1 MKNLR
6 QNIIISLQHHTRC
19 KLKWKWSLLFVIQR
33 KKCNNYTIPYLLP
46 YAVALLLI
54 IERKKCNRKRKKC
67 AVREAKVV
75 RLRTR
80 TVWFFLPR
88 FKKVTDLY
96 KTKFDIS
103 TSLSLIPE
111 VHQSLKFKWSVSVM
125 SPVNCWYIYQYI
137 LRKAICSEEL
147 VEKRCQ

>member
-1 MKNLR
+1 MYRARGKSR
-6 QNIIISLQHHTRC
+6 AHEDQNHII
-19 KLKWKWSLLFVIQR
+19 
-33 KKCNNYTIPYLLP
+33 
-46 YAVALLLI
+46 
-54 IERKKCNRKRKKC
+54 
-67 AVREAKVV
+67 
-75 RLRTR
+75 
-80 TVWFFLPR
+80 FLPR
-88 FKKVTDLY
+88 LKKVTDLY